1 MLSMEGRCKTLDSR
15 ADGYARSEGCGV
27 LLLST
32 LAPQAY
38 TYQAGPCAVIVG
50 SAVNQVRFTAV
61 LVKEYVEIQWQ
72 HVEIQLKWLFKWLE
86 IQERRGSCVLQY

>member
-50 SAVNQVRFTAV
+50 SAVNQVRVCSSSLASNSMFKAV
-61 LVKEYVEIQWQ
+61 WKTG
-72 HVEIQLKWLFKWLE
+72 
-86 IQERRGSCVLQY
+86 RSCVL